1 MDSQQPLQPNPTK
14 RATRLAWQAAGLFFV
29 ALGLIGIPLP
39 LLPTTPFLLL
49 ALFCFAR
56 SSPRLHAWLLHHP
69 RLGPTLRAWERHRA
83 IPRRAKVLA
92 GAMMA
97 ASLVLSLL
105 LAVPG
110 YAIALQALALAGA
123 AAYVFTRPSP
133 PPEGRHASAGYQ
145 PHSGRVCPDGGG
157 ETGSSRQSGQT
168 AGQESSMTEVTRNPA
183 TGRFELNVDGHT
195 AFIDYRDAGDRLV
208 LLHTEVPQDLGG
220 RGIGTSLARGA
231 LDLVRREG
239 RQVELRC
246 DFLSS
251 FVARNPAY
259 RDLLADPGR

>member
-1 MDSQQPLQPNPTK
+1 MRPTPAN
-14 RATRLAWQAAGLFFV
+14 RASRLAWQAAGLFLV

-56 SSPRLHAWLLHHP
+56 SSPRLHDWLLHHP

-133 PPEGRHASAGYQ
+133 PPEGHHALPGYQ
-145 PHSGRVCPDGGG
+145 PRPGGNCPDDRCAP
-157 ETGSSRQSGQT
+157 GSKDRSG
-168 AGQESSMTEVTRNPA
+168 ADDAQEGSMTDVTRDTA
-183 TGRFELNVDGHT
+183 TRRFELAVDGHI
-195 AFIDYRDAGDRLV
+195 AFIDYRDAGDRLI
-208 LLHTEVPQDLGG
+208 LLHTEVPEALGG
-220 RGIGTSLARGA
+220 RGIGTRLARGA
-231 LDLVRREG
+231 LDIVREQGLR
-239 RQVELRC
+239 VELRC
-246 DFLSS
+246 DFLTA
-251 FVARNPAY
+251 FVARNPDY
-259 RDLLADPGR
+259 RDLLTDPHR